1 VTVTSTS
8 TGAVKYEWDL
18 YDDGLFEDGRAP
30 QAARWFPESGTF
42 TVRLRVTGA
51 NGRTDVA
58 AQQVAIKLP
67 PGDLPRADEAVTYQQ
82 NASHDGLSESG
93 GLEPP
98 LAVAWTRSLPGR
110 LSYPVMVGDRVFVT
124 QDALDPEVRDSALYA
139 FDRRTGATLWTRR
152 LGTRNSNPVY
162 GDGRLYIATD
172 DGFYGAF
179 DPATGATLW
188 GAAMR
193 LDSGDA
199 SVLHANGMLYTLT
212 SGIGTT
218 ARALDARDGSAV
230 WSQAI
235 PRAGAGGVAT
245 ADANNVYVAFSC
257 AGAFA
262 MGALSG
268 WAQWWVKPDC
278 TNSGGS
284 GHVTAL
290 HDGRLYDP
298 NVAGRPDGQ
307 VIDVETAEV
316 VGHFPRTSGVP
327 AFLGDRGFFVVNG
340 RLQARDLLTDTLVWE
355 FAGDDLLIGSPL
367 IAGGHVFVRG
377 GRLFAVDAAT
387 GIEAWRSEPGD
398 AARTNGIPGG
408 MAIARGTLITQNGQI
423 TAYRSAADPPEP
435 GGPEPPAPA
444 PIDIGPPDPGL
455 GETRTY
461 QGDIAHTGVINVPQP
476 APPLRERWRKPLT
489 SPTHALVAGGRVF
502 VLDRLFGGEV
512 GGRLYALDKATA
524 ATLWSRDL
532 PYAHG
537 WRHTGIAYDAGKV
550 FVGHGTGLY
559 AFDAVTGAQLW
570 HNDDIDASAAPPVA
584 ADGAVYLNLGSGIA
598 RFRQSD
604 GTMEWDSSSNN
615 GYSSA
620 SPSPDATYAYSV
632 NACQAVYA
640 VNRQT
645 GERKWSTGV
654 SCGGGGATAPLSGG
668 FLLPSEWG
676 AGYMRRASD
685 GRLLDNI
692 PATAPPAVR
701 GNLALAL
708 ASHRVHAYEFPSW
721 RLRWSFGGNGYL
733 AGPPLVVGRHAY
745 VATRR
750 GILYALDI
758 DTGAT
763 TWSTSLRSEFEEYDE
778 PDNRVGFAA
787 GEGLLLVPTWDALI
801 AYESAG

>member
-1 VTVTSTS
+1 VTFTSTS
-8 TGAVKYEWDL
+8 TGATKYEWDL
-18 YDDGLFEDGRAP
+18 YDDGLFEDG
-30 QAARWFPESGTF
+30 QAAQATRWFPESGTF
-42 TVRLRVTGA
+42 TVRLRVTAA

-58 AQQVAIKLP
+58 GQQLTIKLP
-67 PGDLPRADEAVTYQQ
+67 PGELPRADEAVTYQQ
-82 NASHDGLSESG
+82 NAAHDGLSESA

-110 LSYPVMVGDRVFVT
+110 LSYPVMVGDRVFIT
-124 QDALDPEVRDSALYA
+124 QDAPDPEVQDSALYA

-152 LGTRNSNPVY
+152 IGTRNSNPVY

-172 DGFYGAF
+172 DGFYGAY

-193 LDSGDA
+193 LDSTDA

-218 ARALDARDGSAV
+218 MRALDARDGSAV
-230 WSQAI
+230 WSQAL
-235 PRAGAGGVAT
+235 PRAGYGGVAA
-245 ADANNVYVAFSC
+245 ADANNVYAAFSC
-257 AGAFA
+257 AGVFA
-262 MGALSG
+262 MDALTG
-268 WAQWWVKPDC
+268 WAQWWAQPDC

-298 NVAGRPDGQ
+298 IVADQPDGQ
-307 VIDVETAEV
+307 VIEVETGQV

-327 AFLGDRGFFVVNG
+327 ALLGERGFFVVNG
-340 RLQARDLLTDTLVWE
+340 RLQARDLLTNSLLWE
-355 FAGDDLLIGSPL
+355 FAGDGQLTGSPL

-377 GRLFAVDAAT
+377 GRLFAVDAANGT
-387 GIEAWRSEPGD
+387 EGWRSEPAGEE
-398 AARTNGIPGG
+398 RGNGIPGG

-435 GGPEPPAPA
+435 PGPEPPGPA
-444 PIDIGPPDPGL
+444 PIDLGPPDPGL

-461 QGDIAHTGVINVPQP
+461 QADIAHTGVINVPQP

-489 SPTHALVAGGRVF
+489 SPTHALVADGRVL
-502 VLDRLFGGEV
+502 VVDRVTGAEL
-512 GGRLYALDKATA
+512 GGRLYALDKVTG

-532 PYAHG
+532 PNTYA
-537 WRHTGIAYDAGKV
+537 WRMTSSAYDAGKV

-559 AFDAVTGAQLW
+559 AFDAASGAQLW
-570 HNDDIDASAAPPVA
+570 HNDDIDATAAPPVA
-584 ADGAVYLNLGSGIA
+584 ADGAVYVNLGSGIA
-598 RFRQSD
+598 RLRQSD

-620 SPSPDATYAYSV
+620 SPSLDATHAYGV

-654 SCGGGGATAPLSGG
+654 SCGGGGTTAPLSGG
-668 FLLPSEWG
+668 YLLPSEWG

-685 GRLLDNI
+685 GRLLDKI

-701 GNLALAL
+701 GNFALSL

-721 RLRWSFGGNGYL
+721 RPRWSFGGKGYL

-745 VATRR
+745 VASER
-750 GILYALDI
+750 GSLFALDI
-758 DTGAT
+758 ETGAT

-778 PDNRVGFAA
+778 PDNRIGLAA
-787 GEGLLLVPTWDALI
+787 GEGLLLIPTRDALI
-801 AYESAG
+801 AFESGT